1 MTEQHHNT
9 FLRSMRTVAWAFLGL
24 RKRSGHDE
32 DLSHLRPS
40 HLIVAGLISGV
51 AFVLLLIL
59 AVRVA
64 TA

>member
-1 MTEQHHNT
+1 MTEPRNT

-24 RKRSGHDE
+24 RKRSGHED

-40 HLIVAGLISGV
+40 HIIVAGLISGAV
-51 AFVLLLIL
+51 FVLLLIL
-59 AVRVA
+59 AVRLA

>member
-1 MTEQHHNT
+1 LSGT

-32 DLSHLRPS
+32 DLARIRPS
-40 HLIVAGLISGV
+40 HVIAAGLLGGAV
-51 AFVLLLIL
+51 FVLLLVL
-59 AVRVA
+59 AVRLV

>member
-1 MTEQHHNT
+1 MTESRNT

-24 RKRSGHDE
+24 RKRSGHED

-40 HLIVAGLISGV
+40 HIIVAGLISGAV
-51 AFVLLLIL
+51 FVLLLIL
-59 AVRVA
+59 AVRLA

>member
-1 MTEQHHNT
+1 MTEPRNT

-40 HLIVAGLISGV
+40 HLIVAGLISGAV
-51 AFVLLLIL
+51 FVLLLIL
-59 AVRVA
+59 VVRLA

>member
-1 MTEQHHNT
+1 MTEPRNT

-24 RKRSGHDE
+24 RKRSGHEE

-40 HLIVAGLISGV
+40 HIIVAGLISGAV
-51 AFVLLLIL
+51 FVLLLIL
-59 AVRVA
+59 AVRMA